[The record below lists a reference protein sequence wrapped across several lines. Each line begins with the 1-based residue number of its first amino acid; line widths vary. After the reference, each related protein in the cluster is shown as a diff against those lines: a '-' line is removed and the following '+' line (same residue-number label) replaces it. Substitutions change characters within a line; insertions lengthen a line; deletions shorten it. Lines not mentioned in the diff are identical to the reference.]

1 MRLAFS
7 GAWAVA
13 SAHLRIMLGLLAM
26 QGLSTAARAFA
37 FRNRAVRVFSNLNLL
52 SRFQDFVRGVVEWDD
67 EMAVE
72 LSPEE
77 EEELAAQLEAD
88 EEDAEGELQ
97 RAEEEAGVRTR
108 NSPEGFHTAPASLS
122 GRDRGSG
129 RGRGR
134 GRPAAPRA
142 MMQLQLGGGI
152 PRPRAP
158 IT

>member
-1 MRLAFS
+1 
-7 GAWAVA
+7 
-13 SAHLRIMLGLLAM
+13 MLGLLAM
-26 QGLSTAARAFA
+26 RGLSTAARRAFA
-37 FRNRAVRVFSNLNLL
+37 FRNRPVRVFSNLNLL

-72 LSPEE
+72 LSPE

-122 GRDRGSG
+122 GRDRGRG